1 MRRCSIRSQL
11 CISLQVRGTGYYRRV
26 SGVFPSERNELAI
39 GGAVKR
45 SSVGQP
51 RIRSGRTSWR
61 ILERLFPE
69 SFCKSSGL
77 GLLACLG
84 GASPSDA
91 QARTESNF
99 AQGSTV
105 AWLAAAND
113 PEEFNKGTLPK
124 TIARLAGLSFQEK
137 ADYLTPDLNTALA
150 QSVMSGGK
158 LRESPWGW
166 FALAR
171 QLQHSRGTCLPY
183 EQISP
188 RDWFQYCRRV
198 VSAYKDAFKRDS
210 TFLPVLVD
218 LDAAI
223 PWPALW
229 LEPDQELRLLGR
241 ALEQADIPQV
251 VYRKLERRRRL
262 VWTSV
267 TPEVGVDSIRALA
280 SDSILTPGELS
291 YLEARAL
298 SLMGDGVR
306 AVAAYSRTA
315 SIDGPGEHL
324 DWIRHDIELIG
335 TPEELAEWDT
345 VPPVRRAAWATAFWN
360 ERDFDDGHEPGT
372 RIAQHAER
380 WQHAF
385 QEYRF
390 VLQDARLEGSGAFIV
405 HTRQCPVEEDGEDP
419 ALLVLNC
426 NFPDSIMRTRIFDDR
441 GITYLRHGEPQQRA
455 NYPGMESLTKASWLY
470 TTEGKSLVIHFDKG
484 INPVAR
490 NGMSQRAVSNADW
503 ITTCQLVPRYCVLAA
518 RVSMRQRIPPEQMR
532 LVLERGTEEIQQL
545 LSTDGAPQRF
555 RNAFAFNA
563 AAYAL
568 GSAPGQLTL
577 AVDAPLEALRKLVTT
592 DSTRVSLRWQVR
604 IRGHDG
610 VWPVSSDMHQTLTL
624 PPRASEGDGGK
635 FLTLVREFSVPPGSY
650 DLRLVLSDSAGTTGA
665 RYARDGFTM
674 IGGASPNLSD
684 VVLMPEGGQGA
695 ARAIEGVPV
704 RISPTFT
711 PGAARFVQVGYLLT
725 GLAGR
730 DVRVTVQVT
739 EVGKGDGE
747 PRIAVTFTERPT
759 SDRDFRVQ
767 QLGLER
773 LRNGAWDLTV
783 SVPLPDGT
791 TVTRTQRMVVR
802 R

>member
-1 MRRCSIRSQL
+1 MATWVAVVGDPDEIR
-11 CISLQVRGTGYYRRV
+11 
-26 SGVFPSERNELAI
+26 
-39 GGAVKR
+39 
-45 SSVGQP
+45 
-51 RIRSGRTSWR
+51 
-61 ILERLFPE
+61 
-69 SFCKSSGL
+69 
-77 GLLACLG
+77 
-84 GASPSDA
+84 D
-91 QARTESNF
+91 
-99 AQGSTV
+99 
-105 AWLAAAND
+105 
-113 PEEFNKGTLPK
+113 GTLPN
-124 TIARLAGLSFQEK
+124 TIARLAGLRFQDH
-137 ADYLTPDLNTALA
+137 ADYLTPDLTTALS
-150 QSVMSGGK
+150 QSVMSGGT

-183 EQISP
+183 ERISP
-188 RDWFQYCRRV
+188 RDWFQFCRRV
-198 VSAYKDAFKRDS
+198 VGAYKDAFKRDS
-210 TFLPVLVD
+210 IFLPVLVD

-251 VYRKLERRRRL
+251 VYRPLERRRRL

-280 SDSILTPGELS
+280 ADSLFTPGELS

-298 SLMGDGVR
+298 SLMGNGVR
-306 AVAAYSRTA
+306 AVTAYSRTA
-315 SIDGPGEHL
+315 AIDGPGDHL

-335 TPEELAEWDT
+335 SPEELAEWDT

-360 ERDFDDGHEPGT
+360 ERDLDDGHEPGT
-372 RIAQHAER
+372 RIVQHAER
-380 WQHAF
+380 WQRAYR
-385 QEYRF
+385 EYRYWME
-390 VLQDARLEGSGAFIV
+390 DARLDGAGAFIV
-405 HTRQCPVEEDGEDP
+405 HTRQCPVENDGEDP

-426 NFPDSIMRTRIFDDR
+426 NFPDSIMRTRVFDDR
-441 GITYLRHGEPQQRA
+441 GIAYLRHGEPQQKA
-455 NYPGMESLTKASWLY
+455 NYPGLS
-470 TTEGKSLVIHFDKG
+470 HFDVESWAFNVSDG
-484 INPVAR
+484 IRVLHFGRVLPNPLVGMSARPVA
-490 NGMSQRAVSNADW
+490 GGDW
-503 ITTCQLVPRYCVLAA
+503 MTACQVTPRYCVLAA
-518 RVSMRQRIPPEQMR
+518 RQSLGERIPPERMQQ
-532 LVLERGTEEIQQL
+532 VAERGAEEMLQL
-545 LSTDGAPQRF
+545 LTTDGAPQRF
-555 RNAFAFNA
+555 RHAVAFTA

-610 VWPVSSDMHQTLTL
+610 VWPVSSDMYQSLPL
-624 PPRASEGDGGK
+624 PPRAPEGEGGT
-635 FLTLVREFSVPPGSY
+635 FLTLVREFAVPPGSY

-665 RYARDGFTM
+665 RYSRDGFTM
-674 IGGASPNLSD
+674 IRGSTPNLSD
-684 VVLMPEGGQGA
+684 VVLMPEGAQGA
-695 ARAIEGVPV
+695 TRAIEGVPV

-759 SDRDFRVQ
+759 SDRDFRIQ
-767 QLGLER
+767 QIGLER

>member
-1 MRRCSIRSQL
+1 MLS
-11 CISLQVRGTGYYRRV
+11 T
-26 SGVFPSERNELAI
+26 EWNELVETRIVVTAPPVDNV
-39 GGAVKR
+39 AKPSHRLNRWAQVWPR
-45 SSVGQP
+45 VQPFRLVLMLSVCVVSPLEGQALP
-51 RIRSGRTSWR
+51 VSEFERASMAAWRGVASDSGE
-61 ILERLFPE
+61 LM
-69 SFCKSSGL
+69 
-77 GLLACLG
+77 
-84 GASPSDA
+84 
-91 QARTESNF
+91 N
-99 AQGSTV
+99 
-105 AWLAAAND
+105 
-113 PEEFNKGTLPK
+113 GTLPK
-124 TIARLAGLSFQEK
+124 IIARFAGLSFQEK
-137 ADYLTPDLNTALA
+137 SDYLTPDLNIALA

-158 LRESPWGW
+158 LRDSPWGW
-166 FALAR
+166 FAVAR

-183 EQISP
+183 EHISP

-210 TFLPVLVD
+210 IFLPVLMD

-241 ALEQADIPQV
+241 ALGQPDIPPGI
-251 VYRKLERRRRL
+251 YRQLERRRRL

-280 SDSILTPGELS
+280 ADSLFTPGELA

-298 SLMGDGVR
+298 GLMGDGVR

-335 TPEELAEWDT
+335 TPEELAKWDT

-360 ERDFDDGHEPGT
+360 DRDFDDGHEPGT
-372 RIAQHAER
+372 RIVQHAER
-380 WQHAF
+380 WKRAYR
-385 QEYRF
+385 EYRYWME
-390 VLQDARLEGSGAFIV
+390 DARLDGAGAFIV
-405 HTRQCPVEEDGEDP
+405 QTRQCPVENDGEDP

-426 NFPDSIMRTRIFDDR
+426 NFPDSIMRTRVFDDR
-441 GITYLRHGEPQQRA
+441 GIAYLRHGEPQQKA
-455 NYPGMESLTKASWLY
+455 NYPGLS
-470 TTEGKSLVIHFDKG
+470 HFDVESWAFNVSDG
-484 INPVAR
+484 MRVLHFGRVLPNPLVGMSARPVA
-490 NGMSQRAVSNADW
+490 GGDW
-503 ITTCQLVPRYCVLAA
+503 MTACQVTPRYCVLAA
-518 RVSMRQRIPPEQMR
+518 RQSLGERIPPERMQQ
-532 LVLERGTEEIQQL
+532 VAERGAEEMQQL
-545 LSTDGAPQRF
+545 LTTDGAPQRF
-555 RNAFAFNA
+555 RNALAFNA

-577 AVDAPLEALRKLVTT
+577 AVDAPLEAMRKLVTT
-592 DSTRVSLRWQVR
+592 DSTSVSLRWQVR
-604 IRGHDG
+604 VRGHDG
-610 VWPVSSDMHQTLTL
+610 VWPVSSDMYQTLTL
-624 PPRASEGDGGK
+624 PPHTAEGDGGK

-674 IGGASPNLSD
+674 IGGATPNLSD
-684 VVLMPEGGQGA
+684 MVLMPEGGQGA

-711 PGAARFVQVGYLLT
+711 PGGARFVKVGYLLT

-767 QLGLER
+767 QVGLER